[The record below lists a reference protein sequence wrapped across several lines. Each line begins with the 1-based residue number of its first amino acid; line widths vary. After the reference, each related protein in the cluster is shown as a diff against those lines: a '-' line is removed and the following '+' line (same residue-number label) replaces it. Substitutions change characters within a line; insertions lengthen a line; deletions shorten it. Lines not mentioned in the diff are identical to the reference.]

1 MNVVIEDNKYIEKFM
16 KHHNNYSERL
26 KDEIYSNI
34 NTMINEKA
42 YKIKDVR
49 GLKYRGKTAFEYKI
63 ILDKYFVCRIA
74 YIKEDDNIVV
84 FYISTFFL
92 SYYSILSFL
101 TLLIIVDKTIFTYY
115 NYNKITIGCDF
126 YDDDVS
132 CV

>member
-49 GLKYRGKTAFEYKI
+49 GLKYRGKTAFEYEI

-84 FYISTFFL
+84 FYISTN
-92 SYYSILSFL
+92 
-101 TLLIIVDKTIFTYY
+101 IIKATFT
-115 NYNKITIGCDF
+115 KE
-126 YDDDVS
+126 VS
-132 CV
+132 NIKGVTK